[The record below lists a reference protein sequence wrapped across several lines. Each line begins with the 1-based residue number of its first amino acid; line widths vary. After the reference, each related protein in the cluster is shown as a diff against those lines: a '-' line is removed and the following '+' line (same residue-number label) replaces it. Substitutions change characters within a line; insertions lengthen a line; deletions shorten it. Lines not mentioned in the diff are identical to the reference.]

1 MRVSDNPFGTL
12 FDKGKEMLGIRDEV
26 KPNLEPP
33 SSSELLVQDLQNVM
47 MTTMEKA
54 LPRMDVDLPPGFQMG
69 VYENYTPLSRG
80 LQDLTDEEIE
90 NADRELAAAYAMM
103 FAGLGNSG
111 NLVLLFRNDKLAN
124 LAKKEFAGLVKESGL
139 RIAAFP
145 GTKALGDPVEGLQ
158 KAIDRRG
165 YIIVV
170 APRGR
175 QLALLKALEDR
186 QQSELDSMASDKL
199 AMLVILLNARLREGG
214 LQRRGATRSHWA
226 DASNP
231 IFHAS
236 LVGPKA
242 EAILYHQCWQEWILS
257 ARPAVGATEAPKV
270 LGRWESQPSEEELE
284 TALSREASSLWGDR

>member
-1 MRVSDNPFGTL
+1 LRVSDNLFGTL
-12 FDKGKEMLGIRDEV
+12 FDKGKEMLGIRDEA
-26 KPNLEPP
+26 KPNLESP
-33 SSSELLVQDLQNVM
+33 SSSEQLVQDLQNVM
-47 MTTMEKA
+47 LTTIEKA

-69 VYENYTPLSRG
+69 VYEQYTPLSWG

-111 NLVLLFRNDKLAN
+111 NLVLLFRNGKLAN
-124 LAKKEFAGLVKESGL
+124 LAKQEFAGLVKESGL

-145 GTKALGDPVEGLQ
+145 GSKALGDPVEALQ

-170 APRGR
+170 APRER

-186 QQSELDSMASDKL
+186 QQSELDKMASDKL

-214 LQRRGATRSHWA
+214 KQLGASRSHWA

-270 LGRWESQPSEEELE
+270 LARWESQPSEEELE
-284 TALSREASSLWGDR
+284 TALSREASSSWGNR